1 MDAKCIF
8 IGSLENSQRI
18 ERGLEFIDVITYRD
32 PCRLVSLPDRPNM
45 DCYRSGCHSPIFAMK
60 AYMNVYNSLCVGMSN
75 CIAKENDQNGCN
87 MHFYRFALK
96 FKIKRKRF
104 GNN

>member
-1 MDAKCIF
+1 MDATCIF
-8 IGSLENSQRI
+8 IGSLKNSQRI

-45 DCYRSGCHSPIFAMK
+45 DCYRGRCQSPTFAMR
-60 AYMNVYNSLCVGMSN
+60 AYMDLYNSLRVGMSN
-75 CIAKENDQNGCN
+75 CIAKETRQNGRN

-96 FKIKRKRF
+96 FEKIRKRL
-104 GNN
+104 

>member
-8 IGSLENSQRI
+8 MNSLEDSQRI

-32 PCRLVSLPDRPNM
+32 PCRLVSLPDRPNK
-45 DCYRSGCHSPIFAMK
+45 DCYRGGRHSQTFAMK
-60 AYMNVYNSLCVGMSN
+60 AYMNLYNSLCVGMSN

-87 MHFYRFALK
+87 MHFYRFVQFFPKKSKGA
-96 FKIKRKRF
+96 F
-104 GNN
+104 